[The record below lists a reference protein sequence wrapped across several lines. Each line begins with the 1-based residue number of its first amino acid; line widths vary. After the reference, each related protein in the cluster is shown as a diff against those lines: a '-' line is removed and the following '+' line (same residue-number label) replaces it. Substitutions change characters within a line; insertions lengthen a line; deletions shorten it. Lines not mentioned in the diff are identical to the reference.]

1 MNGAFSGLFAG
12 GALVCIDGV
21 AGGIQTVGAWTGSDI
36 GFGQSQESIRGY
48 NLGDWN
54 TFEKSGS
61 SEAKF
66 TKKVHLGPFKRIT
79 VSGFGY
85 WVKRG
90 TRGSLAIYLHK
101 GSAPSGIGSEHAY
114 TDYVWWSKSSDSDYD
129 YGFYK
134 NACAVSVSIDV
145 SGINEARG
153 ISIGL
158 VAASTG
164 NGPGPFLIT
173 SIKFEK

>member
-1 MNGAFSGLFAG
+1 M
-12 GALVCIDGV
+12 
-21 AGGIQTVGAWTGSDI
+21 
-36 GFGQSQESIRGY
+36 
-48 NLGDWN
+48 GDWHVY
-54 TFEKSGS
+54 EDSYS
-61 SEAKF
+61 SEVKF
-66 TKKVHLGPFKRIT
+66 NKKVHLGPFKRIT
-79 VSGFGY
+79 VSGFG
-85 WVKRG
+85 WWTKRG
-90 TRGSLAIYLHK
+90 TRGSLGIYLHK
-101 GSAPSGIGSEHAY
+101 GDAPSGIGSERAY
-114 TDYVWWSKSSDSDYD
+114 TDYVWWSYSSDSDYD

-173 SIKFEK
+173 SIRFDK